1 MSCLN
6 SRMKARTFDVQYLFG
21 LLQRDAGLGISSGMS
36 CAGTSSASPASGL
49 LTCGV
54 FLFESFGQRLA
65 DNLRADDYYLHDILG
80 HGSNVVPRK
89 CGFSLSPRYCSC
101 NCS

>member
-1 MSCLN
+1 MPCTN

-21 LLQRDAGLGISSGMS
+21 LLQRDAGLGIGSGMS
-36 CAGTSSASPASGL
+36 CAGTSSTSPTSGL

-65 DNLRADDYYLHDILG
+65 DNLRADDYYLHDVFG
-80 HGSNVVPRK
+80 HGSDVVPRK
-89 CGFSLSPRYCSC
+89 CGLSLAPRYCSC